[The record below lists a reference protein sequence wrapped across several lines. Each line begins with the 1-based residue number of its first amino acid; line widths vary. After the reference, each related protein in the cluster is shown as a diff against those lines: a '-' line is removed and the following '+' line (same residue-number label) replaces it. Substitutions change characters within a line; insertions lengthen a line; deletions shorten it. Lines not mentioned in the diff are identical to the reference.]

1 MRQKRLQN
9 SGKRFAV
16 RSVLSISAA
25 VAALFC
31 AGCAA
36 SPQPS
41 ISVTLDIWD
50 CRGDRPKRLEDSG
63 IMTPNFAGLKLPQ
76 NGNSLNNPPE
86 NSPEK
91 TP

>member
-36 SPQPS
+36 APKPS

-50 CRGDRPKRLEDSG
+50 CRGDRPKRLADDD
-63 IMTPNFAGLKLPQ
+63 IMGPNFADMKLPR
-76 NGNSLNNPPE
+76 NSGSLNELNR
-86 NSPEK
+86 NFEK
-91 TP
+91 TAP

>member
-1 MRQKRLQN
+1 MRQTCVQN
-9 SGKRFAV
+9 NGNHFAV
-16 RSVLSISAA
+16 RSVLCFFAA

-36 SPQPS
+36 PPKPA

-63 IMTPNFAGLKLPQ
+63 IMTPNFAGVQLPQ
-76 NGNSLNNPPE
+76 DGNSLNDLTESSKKPAP
-86 NSPEK
+86 
-91 TP
+91 

>member
-1 MRQKRLQN
+1 M
-9 SGKRFAV
+9 

-36 SPQPS
+36 SPKPS

-50 CRGDRPKRLEDSG
+50 CRGDRPRQLEGSD
-63 IMTPNFAGLKLPQ
+63 IMTPNFAGVKLPQ
-76 NGNSLNNPPE
+76 NDNSLNNLYE
-86 NSPEK
+86 SSEK
-91 TP
+91 TAP

>member
-1 MRQKRLQN
+1 M
-9 SGKRFAV
+9 

-36 SPQPS
+36 SPKPS

-63 IMTPNFAGLKLPQ
+63 IMTPNFAGVQLPQ
-76 NGNSLNNPPE
+76 NGNSLNDLTE
-86 NSPEK
+86 SSEK
-91 TP
+91 PAP